1 MTTRCRSRESRR
13 HGSVRRAAAALSL
26 GLLLG
31 CSATSIDKPG
41 GAGGSSTG
49 GNGTAASPSFG
60 GDLMM
65 SNDVH
70 ARCSDGDKSLK
81 CQVMD
86 CPADSSPSTTT
97 VSGKVYDPAGRV
109 PLYNAVVYI
118 VEDPKTTLKPLGQ
131 RVKCESCSE
140 HFPKTAM
147 AVALTGSDGSFRLTD
162 VPVGEKIPLV
172 IQLGK
177 WRRVVEIDVAP
188 CTDNPL
194 SAEKTR
200 LPRNSTEGDLPKIA
214 VTTGGSDALECL
226 LKKIGVDEAEFTPD
240 NGPGRVNLFAG
251 YRAASTI
258 NVGGVSKP
266 LRPAEE
272 LWASSDQMLNYDMI
286 LMGCEGAGSLWKPPE
301 EVTEKDPVPLPR
313 PVAMQLEVRKYADL
327 GGRIFGSHWHHR
339 WINSD
344 DTTPDNPYPASGP
357 ALATF
362 AKSSKGFEDQ
372 LKKSLLVEVDATF
385 PKGIAFRD
393 WLVNVKAST
402 VPGQLSVKEAEHS
415 VDSVNPTLTRQW
427 IYGTDPLGVPDTN
440 RVPEMVQYFSFTA
453 PVGAAEECG
462 RMVFSDLHV
471 SIGGG
476 DEAATPFP
484 ERCAASLDT
493 ELSPQEKALEF
504 MIFDLS
510 SCIQKEDDEVS
521 NPIPVVK

>member
-1 MTTRCRSRESRR
+1 
-13 HGSVRRAAAALSL
+13 
-26 GLLLG
+26 
-31 CSATSIDKPG
+31 
-41 GAGGSSTG
+41 
-49 GNGTAASPSFG
+49 
-60 GDLMM
+60 MM
-65 SNDVH
+65 SN
-70 ARCSDGDKSLK
+70 AGPRCQEGDKRLQCK
-81 CQVMD
+81 VMD

-118 VEDPKTTLKPLGQ
+118 VEDPETTLKPLGQ

-147 AVALTGSDGSFRLTD
+147 AVTLTGSDGSFRLTD
-162 VPVGEKIPLV
+162 VPAGEKIPLV

-177 WRRVVEIDVAP
+177 WRRYVEIPYVAP

-194 SAEKTR
+194 MPDLTR

-240 NGPGRVNLFAG
+240 SGIGRVNLFAG
-251 YRAASTI
+251 YHASSTI
-258 NVGGVSKP
+258 NVGGASQP

-272 LWASSDQMLNYDMI
+272 LWASSDNMLDYDMI

-301 EVTEKDPVPLPR
+301 EVTETNPVPRPR
-313 PVAMQLEVRKYADL
+313 PPAMQLEVRKYADL

-344 DTTPDNPYPASGP
+344 DTTPDNPYPPSGS
-357 ALATF
+357 ALASF
-362 AKSSKGFEDQ
+362 AKSSQGFKDD

-402 VPGQLSVKEAEHS
+402 VPGQLSVKDAEHS
-415 VDSVNPTLTRQW
+415 VDSINPGLARRW
-427 IYGTDPLGVPDTN
+427 IYGTDPLGVPDTT

-471 SIGGG
+471 SLGGSE
-476 DEAATPFP
+476 DAAKPFP
-484 ERCAASLDT
+484 DRCNASPAN
-493 ELSPQEKALEF
+493 ELSAQEKALEF

-510 SCIQKEDDEVS
+510 SCIQKEDD
-521 NPIPVVK
+521 PIKIPIVK